1 MMCILLH
8 NLTFRKWK
16 NTFFFQRKVWYVM
29 SKKKPSKPNTQL
41 QIAILSDTCN
51 DHIFQYN
58 YLCSKVS
65 TYFLHSIKYSETYFF
80 IEFGHKKIKFSTFYS
95 NNFEQCVN
103 CIFLP
108 CCVCMFFCSFISAI
122 QTEPMI
128 LCLPILFSTFQL
140 LRVMGKCIP
149 HVSLQIFQFR
159 WSKIQIF
166 YSRAPLRPWCIN
178 PSTIYDLSVLH

>member
-1 MMCILLH
+1 MH
-8 NLTFRKWK
+8 SFAQSNLSEVKK
-16 NTFFFQRKVWYVM
+16 YFFFPAQSLICDVQ
-29 SKKKPSKPNTQL
+29 KKNQANQTHRL
-41 QIAILSDTCN
+41 QIAILSDPCN

-65 TYFLHSIKYSETYFF
+65 TYFLHSIKYSSETYFF

-95 NNFEQCVN
+95 NNFEQCAN

-108 CCVCMFFCSFISAI
+108 CCVCMFFCSFISAT

-140 LRVMGKCIP
+140 LRVMGKSIL

-159 WSKIQIF
+159 
-166 YSRAPLRPWCIN
+166 
-178 PSTIYDLSVLH
+178 